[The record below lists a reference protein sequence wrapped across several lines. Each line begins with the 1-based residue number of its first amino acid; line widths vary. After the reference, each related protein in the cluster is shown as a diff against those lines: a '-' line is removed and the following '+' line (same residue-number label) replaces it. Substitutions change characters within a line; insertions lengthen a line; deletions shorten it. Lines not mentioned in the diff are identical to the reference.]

1 MERKIIIGLVMST
14 DFIKQIQ
21 NIWDQKFIE
30 SVVAK
35 RIATWVWE
43 YFNKY
48 NKAPGKEIET
58 IFYSKFDSLPEEV
71 AKEIEEDILPSLSE
85 EFAEEGINLQY
96 LLDETQNHFK
106 KKHLDLLAQ
115 DIQALID
122 AGKLQEAE
130 KLACDYKPLANAST
144 ADLDFTKDVLLDRI
158 DQAFIFTNKPVLIFQ
173 NALGD
178 FMNEQLIKGGL
189 VAFLASEKRGK
200 SFLLLEFALRACEQK
215 KKVAFFQAGDMTEN
229 QQLIR
234 ICIRLAAQSNKAR
247 YCGIQWEPL
256 KDCIKNQANTCQK
269 EERVCN
275 FGPFEDR
282 TEDAIRM
289 GLPFFELQEACK
301 DYPDYKPCTN
311 CPAYRK
317 NKWGTPWLN
326 ETDPFGGEPLKVS
339 EAKHNAEEFFIKNE
353 RKLKLSSHANNTL
366 SVKQIRAVLEVWEKQ
381 DGFVPDMIVID
392 YADLLVGEAKDFRHL
407 QNEIWKDLRRL
418 SQEKGQPLVITA
430 TQADAKSY
438 EADKLKL
445 TNFSEDKRKY
455 AHVTAFYGLNQDK
468 LGREKQIGILRINEL
483 LLREGDFG
491 VGNQVFILQNL
502 GRGKAFL
509 GSYL

>member
-1 MERKIIIGLVMST
+1 MST
-14 DFIKQIQ
+14 DFIKQVQ

-30 SVVAK
+30 SVAAK
-35 RIATWVWE
+35 RISTWVWE

-58 IFYSKFDSLPEEV
+58 IFYSKFDSLPEDV

-130 KLACDYKPLANAST
+130 KLAGDYRPLVNASET
-144 ADLDFTKDVLLDRI
+144 DLNFTDDILLDRI
-158 DQAFIFTNKPVLIFQ
+158 EKAFTTTNKPVVVFKK
-173 NALGD
+173 AMGD

-200 SFLLLEFALRACEQK
+200 SFLLLEFALVACEQK

-234 ICIRLAAQSNKAR
+234 ICVRLASQSNKAK

-256 KDCIKNQANTCQK
+256 KDCIKNQADTCEN
-269 EERVCN
+269 EERVCG

-282 TEDAIRM
+282 TEQEIRK
-289 GLPFFELQEACK
+289 GIPYDELQEASR
-301 DYPDYKPCTN
+301 DNPDYKPCCN

-317 NKWGTPWLN
+317 NKWGTPWLK
-326 ETDPFGGEPLKVS
+326 ETDLGGEPLRAL
-339 EAKHNAEEFFIKNE
+339 EAKRIAEEYFIKNE

-407 QNEIWKDLRRL
+407 QNEVWKDLRRL

-438 EADKLKL
+438 DADKLKL
-445 TNFSEDKRKY
+445 ANFSEDKRKY

-468 LGREKQIGILRINEL
+468 FGREKQIGILRINEL

-509 GSYL
+509 GSYF